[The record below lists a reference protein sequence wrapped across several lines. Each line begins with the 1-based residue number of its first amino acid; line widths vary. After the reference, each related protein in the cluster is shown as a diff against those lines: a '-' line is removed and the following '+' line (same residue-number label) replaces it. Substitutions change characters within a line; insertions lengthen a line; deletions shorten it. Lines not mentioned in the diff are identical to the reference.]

1 MADTDLLLPH
11 EDPEQPLPSPSAC
24 DKAQQTQQPP
34 PYSPAPPPY
43 AAQPSPSPHFPAP
56 EPGFTG
62 GYQSTSAEYP
72 VGESDG
78 PVVSGFDDKTIRQA
92 FIRKVF
98 CVVTVQLV
106 FTFSVVCVFTFSS
119 AVQDAVLKNIWIFYS
134 SLIVYLVSAMCLI
147 CCRSLSR
154 LHPWNL
160 VALGVITVSL
170 SYMVGTV
177 ASMYNT
183 PAVIIAMGST
193 LAISVGV
200 IAFSAQTK
208 VDFTVCNGLLF
219 ALALNVVMLGFFSI
233 FFYSKMLQ
241 VFYGFLGA
249 ILFSMFL
256 VVDCQLVMGRA
267 TYALS
272 PEEHVF
278 AALNIYLDMINIF
291 LYILMIFGGGRK

>member
-1 MADTDLLLPH
+1 MRTRSNLSPR
-11 EDPEQPLPSPSAC
+11 PQPVTRHNKHSSPPLTAQRRPPMLPSPRLALTSLHQSLVSLEAIR
-24 DKAQQTQQPP
+24 APQQNIQ
-34 PYSPAPPPY
+34 
-43 AAQPSPSPHFPAP
+43 
-56 EPGFTG
+56 
-62 GYQSTSAEYP
+62 
-72 VGESDG
+72 
-78 PVVSGFDDKTIRQA
+78 
-92 FIRKVF
+92 VF